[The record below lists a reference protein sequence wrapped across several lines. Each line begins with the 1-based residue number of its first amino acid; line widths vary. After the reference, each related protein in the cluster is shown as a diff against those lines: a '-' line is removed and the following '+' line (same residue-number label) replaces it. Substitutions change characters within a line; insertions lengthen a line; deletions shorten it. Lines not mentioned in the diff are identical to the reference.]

1 MALPAC
7 RGDQGP
13 QGETGPQ
20 GEQGP
25 AGEQGPQGEQGPAG
39 EQGPQGEMGAQ
50 GEQGPAGEQGPQGE
64 PGLDGAAGDSVSIAM
79 IWEAIAGQSIAN
91 SLRAQVGTAGPVA
104 VSALEGAIRQTA
116 TDYGVTDAEVAKAI
130 AYLNTEYPA
139 YETLRRAEV
148 DSFLTALHTGGYL
161 PATRNSAAVVLM
173 GAPGEDGDDGAPG
186 KDGDDGAPGKDAEA
200 ADVVTLVWQAI
211 AGPDI
216 RADIK
221 AGFGSTGPR
230 TVAQLNTAISATAK
244 KYGVSDTAALAYLNT
259 THTVTDSL
267 HRDEVNALALTIG
280 DMLAALA
287 NRASVVAVLSGTA
300 PSTPGTP
307 GTPGTPPG
315 DVGVAMVAY
324 LDKLAAM
331 VDFEMVVT
339 GNIAGTN
346 PNLTSHEAS
355 DDEDDYATSMLTSTA
370 KPGKGVYGSGIYTH
384 TSDVTGE
391 YAGKA
396 AANAGQATFHWAEW
410 GVWGVLKE
418 GSIGGDSII
427 TKAFSGGVEAR
438 QPMGTKGGSA
448 IWTGTFVGMR
458 QGPRWDSNGDTADTK
473 ASLAKDFN
481 TGDTVT
487 GRVELDVDFST
498 AKGEGDL
505 MTATFDKFDVRGP
518 ATGGAATVG
527 SIEIADIPIKGNGS
541 FTKTGGTAGHE
552 LRTAVTGQFVGMD
565 GKGAIGTMS
574 LINGENSARSLDVG
588 DAAVVSSVITTGFDG
603 PGEFYIIGSFGAGRN
618 Q

>member
-1 MALPAC
+1 MA
-7 RGDQGP
+7 
-13 QGETGPQ
+13 
-20 GEQGP
+20 
-25 AGEQGPQGEQGPAG
+25 
-39 EQGPQGEMGAQ
+39 
-50 GEQGPAGEQGPQGE
+50 
-64 PGLDGAAGDSVSIAM
+64 
-79 IWEAIAGQSIAN
+79 AN
-91 SLRAQVGTAGPVA
+91 
-104 VSALEGAIRQTA
+104 
-116 TDYGVTDAEVAKAI
+116 
-130 AYLNTEYPA
+130 
-139 YETLRRAEV
+139 
-148 DSFLTALHTGGYL
+148 
-161 PATRNSAAVVLM
+161 
-173 GAPGEDGDDGAPG
+173 
-186 KDGDDGAPGKDAEA
+186 
-200 ADVVTLVWQAI
+200 AD
-211 AGPDI
+211 
-216 RADIK
+216 
-221 AGFGSTGPR
+221 
-230 TVAQLNTAISATAK
+230 
-244 KYGVSDTAALAYLNT
+244 
-259 THTVTDSL
+259 
-267 HRDEVNALALTIG
+267 
-280 DMLAALA
+280 
-287 NRASVVAVLSGTA
+287 SVVAVLGGTA
-300 PSTPGTP
+300 PTMPGTDP
-307 GTPGTPPG
+307 TDPTDPG

-418 GSIGGDSII
+418 GSIGGGSII

-458 QGPRWDSNGDTADTK
+458 QGPRWDSNGENTADSK

-481 TGDTVT
+481 PGDTVT
-487 GRVELDVDFST
+487 GRVELDVDFSA

-518 ATGGAATVG
+518 VAGGAATVG

-574 LINGENSARSLDVG
+574 LINGANSVRSLDVANDG
-588 DAAVVSSVITTGFDG
+588 TVSGTISDGFDG